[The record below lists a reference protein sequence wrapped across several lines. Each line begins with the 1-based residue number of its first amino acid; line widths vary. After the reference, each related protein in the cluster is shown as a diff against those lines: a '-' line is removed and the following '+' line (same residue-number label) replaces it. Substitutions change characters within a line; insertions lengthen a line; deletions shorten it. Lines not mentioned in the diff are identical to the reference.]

1 MLMHNYMEIILGSKV
16 KIKILRVMFRF
27 PNKNFTGREL
37 TSLIKDISNMA
48 VSKSIKDLIEINLV
62 SLEHHGN
69 SNLLRLNKDS
79 YLFKPI
85 INLFQVEEL
94 TIIKLKKT
102 ISKHLNVPYI
112 KTATI
117 FGSFAKREE
126 KIDSDIDLFI
136 ITNNKRLTDE
146 TIENLQKDINKEFG
160 NVLMPYIMTKEEF
173 KNKKNKPVIN
183 NIIENNILIIGDKIE
198 N

>member
-37 TSLIKDISNMA
+37 TSLIKNISAMA

-79 YLFKPI
+79 YLFEPI
-85 INLFQVEEL
+85 KNLFLAEES
-94 TIIKLKKT
+94 TITKLNKT
-102 ISKHLNVPYI
+102 IRKHLNVPCI
-112 KTATI
+112 KTAAI
-117 FGSFAKREE
+117 FGSLVAGEE
-126 KIDSDIDLFI
+126 KKDSDIDLFI
-136 ITNNKRLTDE
+136 ITDNKKLTDGI
-146 TIENLQKDINKEFG
+146 IENLQKDINKGFG

-173 KNKKNKPVIN
+173 KNKKNKPVIK
-183 NIIENNILIIGDKIE
+183 NIINNNILIIGDKIE
-198 N
+198 D